1 MMVVEM
7 ADGSTKRDLDRVCES
22 LAGAGRGYRVAP
34 GGGRSYVMSADVSRA
49 ADSEPFKGLPGVR
62 RVQVTSCC
70 HPLASREIGGA
81 SRPVELAPGLW
92 IGGGEPVIMAG
103 PCAVENRTQLMST
116 ARGVRRAGAHV
127 LRGGAFKPR
136 SHPYAFQGL
145 GSEGIALL
153 KEARAATGLPVIT
166 EVMSPDEAEWVAPH
180 IDILQVGTRNMQ
192 NYSLLRT
199 LGGLDRPVLLKRGMS
214 ATVEEW
220 LQAAEYILAGGNE
233 RVILCERGIRSFDR
247 NTRNTLDLSVVPL
260 VKSMTHLPV
269 VVDPSHATGRRELV
283 LPMSMAALAAG
294 ADGLLVE
301 VHASPETAL
310 CDGPQSLTLDD
321 FAGLMERTSR
331 LASVLREEEPSWLMP
346 VAR

>member
-1 MMVVEM
+1 M
-7 ADGSTKRDLDRVCES
+7 AEGSTRRDLDRVCES
-22 LAGAGRGYRVAP
+22 MA
-34 GGGRSYVMSADVSRA
+34 GGGRSYRLVSGRGSAYVMSAEA
-49 ADSEPFKGLPGVR
+49 ARGEESAPFRSLPGVR
-62 RVQVTSCC
+62 SVNVTTCC
-70 HPLASREIGGA
+70 HPLASREIGGE
-81 SRPVELAPGLW
+81 SRPMELAKGLW
-92 IGGGEPVIMAG
+92 IGDGEPLVMAG
-103 PCAVENRTQLMST
+103 PCAVESRKQLLRT
-116 ARGVRRAGAHV
+116 AEGVQRAGARV